1 MTRILR
7 PEQLG
12 LAVDHLRAG
21 APGGMPTETVYGLA
35 APFDDATAVAAV
47 FTAKGRPADDPLIV
61 HVSPGLWPGFG
72 TRDGLVSL
80 GLIAQSADERVDLL
94 ATALWPGPLTL
105 VLPRG
110 PAISD
115 AITSGLPGVALR
127 MPAHPL
133 ALALIDGAGP
143 LVAPSANRFGRI
155 SPTSAEAVVAEL
167 GGRIAWVLDGGACEI
182 GVESTVL
189 RLDDDGTTLLR
200 PGAVSVEV
208 LTDLLGA
215 SPRLPA
221 GRVAGPQPAPGMLDR
236 HYAPRT
242 PLVLSP
248 PRWTDDAVEALRA
261 RLGPADAV
269 GYLGWSQA
277 PDLLAGRAVVGRVL
291 TPDGDVAEAARGLFA
306 ALRDLDGAGVSLIV
320 AERCPVTTGLG
331 AAIADRLRR
340 ASAGTPPLHA

>member
-1 MTRILR
+1 MTRM
-7 PEQLG
+7 LG
-12 LAVDHLRAG
+12 PAEIGVAIDHLRAG
-21 APGGMPTETVYGLA
+21 QPGGMPTETVYGLA
-35 APFDDATAVAAV
+35 APFDDAAAVAAV

-61 HVSPGLWPGFG
+61 HVSPGLWPGLS
-72 TRDGLVSL
+72 TRDGLVSR
-80 GLIAQSADERVDLL
+80 GLIAPSTDERIDLL

-155 SPTSAEAVVAEL
+155 SPTSADAVVAEL

-189 RLDDDGTTLLR
+189 RLDADGTTLLR
-200 PGAVSVEV
+200 PGAVSAEV
-208 LTDLLGA
+208 LTDLLGP

-242 PLVLSP
+242 PLVLAP
-248 PRWTDDAVEALRA
+248 LAWTDEALAALRA
-261 RLGPADAV
+261 RLRSSDAV
-269 GYLGWSQA
+269 GFLGWREAPSQIA
-277 PDLLAGRAVVGRVL
+277 GHPVIGRALSPG
-291 TPDGDVAEAARGLFA
+291 GDVAEAARGLFA
-306 ALRDLDGAGVSLIV
+306 ALRDLDGAGVGLIV
-320 AERCPVTTGLG
+320 AERCPSTTGLG

-340 ASAGTPPLHA
+340 ASAGTPPL